1 MTENNAEGTKEEEK
15 KINPDTY
22 LIDKKVRET
31 HSSIKVN
38 FYELMDREV
47 IPEKEENNNSNQN
60 KGFWDSLM
68 GMFCGGPSSHDLV

>member
-1 MTENNAEGTKEEEK
+1 MKEEISENNGEGIKEEEK

-22 LIDKKVRET
+22 LIDKKIRET

-47 IPEKEENNNSNQN
+47 IP
-60 KGFWDSLM
+60 
-68 GMFCGGPSSHDLV
+68 